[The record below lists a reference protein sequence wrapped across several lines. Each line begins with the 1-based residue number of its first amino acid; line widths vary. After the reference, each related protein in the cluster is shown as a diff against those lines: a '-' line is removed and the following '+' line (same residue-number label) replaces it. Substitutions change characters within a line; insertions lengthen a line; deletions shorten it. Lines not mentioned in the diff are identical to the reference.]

1 MKSESFAALRYRDF
15 RLLWCGQLISMSGTQ
30 MQRVAIAW
38 HVFLLTHDPL
48 ALGLIG
54 LFRVMPIVGLS
65 LIGGMVAD
73 GQDRR
78 RVMLYTQSAMA
89 LAAVLLAGLT
99 ITGYASAPVI
109 YTVVFLSAA
118 AAAFDG
124 PARQSMVPNLVPH
137 KYVANAFSLNSIM
150 GEIARVVGASVGGV
164 IISATG
170 GVGVVYALNALSFL
184 ATIAAVLLMKTTARG
199 KVATRT
205 LSLKALADGFRYMRG
220 SPVIM
225 GAMWM
230 DFAATFFGSANSL
243 LPIFATDVLHVGAE
257 GYGVLAAAPSIGS
270 ILAGAIMSTRSQFRR
285 PGMVMLYAVALYGA
299 ATIIFGLSTIF
310 WLSLFFFALTGAG
323 DTISMILRQTI
334 RQLSTPDDLRGRMT
348 SINMIFAMGGPQL
361 GELEAGIVANLLGG
375 PFAVVSGGIGCLLS
389 VLLAARLAP
398 ALRHYNGEHLQAADS
413 DLAVAAAGD

>member
-1 MKSESFAALRYRDF
+1 
-15 RLLWCGQLISMSGTQ
+15 
-30 MQRVAIAW
+30 
-38 HVFLLTHDPL
+38 
-48 ALGLIG
+48 
-54 LFRVMPIVGLS
+54 
-65 LIGGMVAD
+65 GG
-73 GQDRR
+73 
-78 RVMLYTQSAMA
+78 
-89 LAAVLLAGLT
+89 
-99 ITGYASAPVI
+99 
-109 YTVVFLSAA
+109 
-118 AAAFDG
+118 
-124 PARQSMVPNLVPH
+124 
-137 KYVANAFSLNSIM
+137 
-150 GEIARVVGASVGGV
+150 
-164 IISATG
+164 
-170 GVGVVYALNALSFL
+170 VYALNALSFL
-184 ATIAAVLLMKTTARG
+184 ATITAVLLMKTVRG
-199 KVATRT
+199 KVATRAI
-205 LSLKALADGFRYMRG
+205 SLKALADGFRYMRG

-243 LPIFATDVLHVGAE
+243 LPVFALDVLHVGAE

-285 PGMVMLYAVALYGA
+285 PGMVMLYAVALYGV